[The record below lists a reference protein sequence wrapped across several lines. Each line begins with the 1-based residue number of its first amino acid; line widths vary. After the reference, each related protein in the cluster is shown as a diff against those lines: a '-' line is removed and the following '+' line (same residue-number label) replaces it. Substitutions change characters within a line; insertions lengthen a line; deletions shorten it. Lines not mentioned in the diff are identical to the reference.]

1 MKISKNRNPAVS
13 GFKAVGL
20 DCGIKDNNI
29 KDLALIVSDVPAVAA
44 GVFSKNRIV
53 SPTVTWSRRSLS
65 SSGGRC
71 RAIVVNSGNAN
82 SVVGPKGREDCN
94 VITQKIAQ
102 ELSIPQK
109 EVLIAST
116 GVIGVLLPSHKIL
129 KAAPQLIKK
138 LGRSPKNWT
147 NAAEAI
153 MTTDLIS
160 KSDKVSYNFKGHHI
174 AIGGICKGSGM
185 IHPNMATMLGFL
197 WTDAVIDSKTLK
209 MALKE
214 ATDRSFN
221 RITVDG
227 DNSTNDCVIVLANG
241 VAKNP
246 AIKPNTP
253 SYREF
258 VKALTAISKN
268 LASKIVLDGEGATKF
283 VTVRVQGGKTRK
295 QAYLI
300 ANSVATSSLVKTAL
314 FGEDPNWGR
323 IYCAVGNAGAPFNP
337 DKVDILLNK
346 NLLLKNG
353 CPTNLSPLK
362 LEKAMKKHEID
373 ITIDLHC
380 GKEWEEVLT
389 CDMSY
394 DYVKINAEYTT

>member
-1 MKISKNRNPAVS
+1 MQFSKNRNPAVP

-20 DCGIKDNNI
+20 GCGIKAGNL
-29 KDLALIVSDVPAVAA
+29 KDLALIVSDVPAIAA

-53 SPTVTWSRRSLS
+53 SPGVTWSRRALSLS
-65 SSGGRC
+65 GGSC
-71 RAIVVNSGNAN
+71 RAIIVNSGNAN
-82 SVVGPKGREDCN
+82 AVVGPKGFKDCDT
-94 VITQKIAQ
+94 ITKKIAE

-116 GVIGVLLPSHKIL
+116 GVIGVPLPSHKIL
-129 KAAPQLIKK
+129 QAARQLVQK
-138 LGRSPKNWT
+138 LGRTPKNWT
-147 NAAEAI
+147 DASEAI
-153 MTTDLIS
+153 MTTDLVS
-160 KSDKVSYNFKGHHI
+160 KSDKVSYNYKGHRI
-174 AIGGICKGSGM
+174 VIGGMTKGSGM

-197 WTDAVIDSKTLK
+197 CTNAVIDSKTLK
-209 MALKE
+209 MALTE

-241 VAKNP
+241 EAKNP
-246 AIKPNTP
+246 PIKSNT
-253 SYREF
+253 SGYREF
-258 VKALTAISKN
+258 LKALTALCKN
-268 LASKIVLDGEGATKF
+268 LAAKIILDGEGATKF

-300 ANSVATSSLVKTAL
+300 ANSIATSSLVKTAL

-323 IYCAVGNAGAPFNP
+323 IYCAVGNAGASFDP

-353 CPTNLSPLK
+353 TPTNLSPKK
-362 LEKAMKKHEID
+362 LVKAMRQHEIN

-389 CDMSY
+389 CDLSY

>member
-1 MKISKNRNPAVS
+1 MKLSKNRNPAVP

-20 DCGIKDNNI
+20 SCGIKAKNI
-29 KDLALIVSDVPAVAA
+29 KDLALFISDVPATAA
-44 GVFSKNRIV
+44 GIFTKNRIV
-53 SPTVTWSRRSLS
+53 SPGVTWSRRALK
-65 SSGGRC
+65 SGSC

-82 SVVGPKGREDCN
+82 TVVGPKGMKDCDE
-94 VITQKIAQ
+94 ITKKIAE

-116 GVIGVLLPSHKIL
+116 GVIGVPLPSGKII
-129 KAAPQLIKK
+129 KAAPLLVKK
-138 LGRSPKNWT
+138 LGRTAKNWT
-147 NAAEAI
+147 DAAEAI
-153 MTTDLIS
+153 MTTDLVS
-160 KSDKVSYNFKGHHI
+160 KSDRIQYTFKGKRI
-174 AIGGICKGSGM
+174 TIGGITKGSGM
-185 IHPNMATMLGFL
+185 IHPDMATMLGFL
-197 WTDAVIDSKTLK
+197 YTDAVIDSKTLK
-209 MALKE
+209 MALIE
-214 ATDRSFN
+214 AADRSFN

-241 VAKNP
+241 EAKNST
-246 AIKPNTP
+246 IKHNTP
-253 SYREF
+253 GYREF
-258 VKALTAISKN
+258 VKALTTISKN
-268 LASKIVLDGEGATKF
+268 LASKIILDGEGATKF

-323 IYCAVGNAGAPFNP
+323 IFCAVGNAGAPFDP

-346 NLLLKNG
+346 NLLVKNG
-353 CPTNLSPLK
+353 NPTNLSPQK
-362 LEKAMKKHEID
+362 LVKAMQQHEIN
-373 ITIDLHC
+373 ITIDLHG

-389 CDMSY
+389 CDLSY

>member
-1 MKISKNRNPAVS
+1 MKLSKNRNPVVP

-20 DCGIKDNNI
+20 SCGIKDKNT
-29 KDLALIVSDVPAVAA
+29 KDLALIVSNVPATAA
-44 GVFSKNRIV
+44 GVFTKNRIV
-53 SPTVTWSRRSLS
+53 SPGVTWSRNALS
-65 SSGGRC
+65 KSKFC
-71 RAIVVNSGNAN
+71 RAIIVNSGNAN
-82 SVVGPKGREDCN
+82 TVVGPKGFEDCDA
-94 VITQKIAQ
+94 ITKLVAE

-116 GVIGVLLPSHKIL
+116 GVIGVPLPSHKIL
-129 KAAPQLIKK
+129 QATPKLIQS
-138 LGRSPKNWT
+138 LGRSQKHWT
-147 NAAEAI
+147 DASEAI
-153 MTTDLIS
+153 MTTDLVS
-160 KSDKVSYNFKGHHI
+160 KSDKVSFNLKGHRI
-174 AIGGICKGSGM
+174 VIGGMSKGSGM

-197 WTDAVIDSKTLK
+197 WTNAVIDSKTLK
-209 MALKE
+209 LALIE

-227 DNSTNDCVIVLANG
+227 DSSTNDCVIVLANG
-241 VAKNP
+241 EAKNP
-246 AIKPNTP
+246 TIKPNT
-253 SYREF
+253 SGYGEF
-258 VKALTAISKN
+258 LKALTKICKN
-268 LASKIVLDGEGATKF
+268 LASKIILDGEGATKF
-283 VTVRVQGGKTRK
+283 VTVCVQGGKTRK

-337 DKVDILLNK
+337 EKVDILLNK

-353 CPTNLSPLK
+353 CPTNLSPKK
-362 LEKAMKKHEID
+362 LEKAMRQHEIN

-389 CDMSY
+389 CDFSY

>member
-1 MKISKNRNPAVS
+1 MFSKNRNPAVP

-20 DCGIKDNNI
+20 GCGIKDKNI
-29 KDLALIVSDVPAVAA
+29 KDLALIVSDVPAIAA

-53 SPTVTWSRRSLS
+53 SPTVTWSRKALS
-65 SSGGRC
+65 SSSGRC
-71 RAIVVNSGNAN
+71 RAIIVNSGNAN
-82 SVVGPKGREDCN
+82 SVVGTRGMKDC
-94 VITQKIAQ
+94 VTITKKIAE

-109 EVLIAST
+109 QVLIAST

-129 KAAPQLIKK
+129 QAVPQLVQK
-138 LGRSPKNWT
+138 LGRTPKNWID
-147 NAAEAI
+147 ASEAI
-153 MTTDLIS
+153 MTTDLAP
-160 KSDKVSYNFKGHHI
+160 KSDRVSYSFKEHRI
-174 AIGGICKGSGM
+174 VIGGICKGSGM

-197 WTDAVIDSKTLK
+197 WTNAAIDVKTLK

-241 VAKNP
+241 GAKNP
-246 AIKPNTP
+246 TIKSNT
-253 SYREF
+253 SGYQEF
-258 VKALTAISKN
+258 LKALTTICQN

-300 ANSVATSSLVKTAL
+300 ANSIATSSLVKTAL

-323 IYCAVGNAGAPFNP
+323 IYCAVGNAGVPFNP
-337 DKVDILLNK
+337 DKVDIVLNK

-353 CPTNLSPLK
+353 CPTNLPPKK
-362 LEKAMKKHEID
+362 LEKAMQQHEID

-389 CDMSY
+389 CDLSY

>member
-1 MKISKNRNPAVS
+1 MKLSKNRNPAVP
-13 GFKAVGL
+13 GFKAAGL
-20 DCGIKDNNI
+20 SCGIKAKNT
-29 KDLALIVSDVPAVAA
+29 KDLALIVSDVPATAA
-44 GVFSKNRIV
+44 GIFTTNRVV
-53 SPTVTWSRRSLS
+53 SPGVTWSKRALK
-65 SSGGRC
+65 SGSC

-82 SVVGPKGREDCN
+82 AVTGPKGLEDCDA
-94 VITQKIAQ
+94 ITKRVAE

-116 GVIGVLLPSHKIL
+116 GVIGVPLPSHKIV
-129 KAAPQLIKK
+129 KAAPQLVQK
-138 LGRSPKNWT
+138 LGRTANNWT
-147 NAAEAI
+147 DAAEAI

-160 KSDKVSYNFKGHHI
+160 KSDRIQYTFQGKSIV
-174 AIGGICKGSGM
+174 IGGITKGSGM

-197 WTDAVIDSKTLK
+197 YTNAVINAKTLK
-209 MALKE
+209 MALIE
-214 ATDRSFN
+214 AADRSFN

-241 VAKNP
+241 EAKNP
-246 AIKPNTP
+246 TIKPKT
-253 SYREF
+253 SGYREF
-258 VKALTAISKN
+258 VKALTTISKN

-323 IYCAVGNAGAPFNP
+323 IFCAVGNAGAPFDP
-337 DKVDILLNK
+337 SKVDILLNK
-346 NLLLKNG
+346 NLLVTKGN
-353 CPTNLSPLK
+353 PTNLSPKK
-362 LEKAMKKHEID
+362 LVVAMKQHEIN
-373 ITIDLHC
+373 ITIDLHG
-380 GKEWEEVLT
+380 GKEWEEVFT
-389 CDMSY
+389 CDLSY

>member
-1 MKISKNRNPAVS
+1 MKLSKNRNPAVP
-13 GFKAVGL
+13 GFKAAGL
-20 DCGIKDNNI
+20 SCGIKEKNI
-29 KDLALIVSDVPAVAA
+29 KDLTLIVSDVPATAA
-44 GVFSKNRIV
+44 GVFTKNRIV
-53 SPTVTWSRRSLS
+53 SPGVTWSRRALS
-65 SSGGRC
+65 SSGGSC

-82 SVVGPKGREDCN
+82 AVVGPKGMEDCDA
-94 VITQKIAQ
+94 ITKKIAE

-109 EVLIAST
+109 EVFIAST
-116 GVIGVLLPSHKIL
+116 GVIGVPLPSHKIL
-129 KAAPQLIKK
+129 QAAPQLVQK
-138 LGRSPKNWT
+138 LGQTAKSWT
-147 NAAEAI
+147 DAAQAI

-160 KSDKVSYNFKGHHI
+160 KSDKVSYNFKGHSI

-185 IHPNMATMLGFL
+185 IHPDMATMLGFL
-197 WTDAVIDSKTLK
+197 WTNATIDSKTLK
-209 MALKE
+209 EALKE

-241 VAKNP
+241 EAKNP
-246 AIKPNTP
+246 TIKANT
-253 SYREF
+253 SGYREF
-258 VKALTAISKN
+258 VKALTTISKN

-295 QAYLI
+295 QAYRI

-353 CPTNLSPLK
+353 TPTNLPSQK
-362 LEKAMKKHEID
+362 LVKAMRQHEIN
-373 ITIDLHC
+373 ITIDLHG
-380 GKEWEEVLT
+380 GKEWEEILT
-389 CDMSY
+389 CDLSY

>member
-1 MKISKNRNPAVS
+1 MKILKNRNPAVP

-20 DCGIKDNNI
+20 SCGIKTGNV
-29 KDLALIVSDVPAVAA
+29 KDLTLIVSDVPAIAV

-53 SPTVTWSRRSLS
+53 SPTVIWSRGALAKSKS
-65 SSGGRC
+65 CC

-82 SVVGPKGREDCN
+82 SVVGPKGFKDCDL
-94 VITQKIAQ
+94 ITKKVAE
-102 ELSIPQK
+102 ELSIPQN
-109 EVLIAST
+109 EVLIAAT
-116 GVIGVLLPSHKIL
+116 GVIGVPLPSEKIIS
-129 KAAPQLIKK
+129 ATPQLVAK
-138 LGRSPKNWT
+138 LGRTQKNW
-147 NAAEAI
+147 ADASEAI
-153 MTTDLIS
+153 MTTDLVS
-160 KSDKVSYNFKGHHI
+160 KSDKTSFNLKGHTI
-174 AIGGICKGSGM
+174 TIGGMCKGSGM

-197 WTDAVIDSKTLK
+197 YTDAVIDSKTLK

-227 DNSTNDCVIVLANG
+227 DNSTNDCVLILANG
-241 VAKNP
+241 VAKNSS
-246 AIKPNTP
+246 IKSNTP
-253 SYREF
+253 GYREF
-258 VKALTAISKN
+258 LKALTALCKN
-268 LASKIVLDGEGATKF
+268 LASKIILDGEGATKF

-323 IYCAVGNAGAPFNP
+323 IYCAVGNAGAPFDP

-346 NLLLKNG
+346 NLLVKNG
-353 CPTNLSPLK
+353 CPTNLSPKRLA
-362 LEKAMKKHEID
+362 KAMQQHEIN

-389 CDMSY
+389 CDLSY